1 MPTFKPSHAF
11 LALALS
17 IALIVGS
24 CQDQSSVTEA
34 PHAPHAAVIA
44 APLQTTAI
52 SPTGDT
58 YLNINATNN
67 AAAPT
72 LNLYTWPDARSAN
85 AIVMKFDLASIPAGS
100 TVSSATLHLNLTGSD
115 ASADPTYTVTVHRIV
130 NKNPVVSSATGYT
143 YDGSNSWTPNSC
155 CYNNIP
161 LAQAD
166 IGAPVDTKNVDK
178 TPGFKEWDVTSLVQ
192 GWLSNPAA
200 NFGLLVNSD
209 PSKARDRYR
218 TFSSSEEPVASSR
231 PYLTVV
237 YAPPDTA
244 TPPPQPPAGQPLS
257 LFPPIG
263 DTYLNINATNNA
275 AAATLNLHTW
285 PDAKSAN
292 AIVMKFDLRT
302 LPAGSTISSATLN
315 LNLTGSDAT
324 ADPTYTVTVHR
335 IVNKNPVVNSATGYT
350 YDGVNSWTPNGCC
363 YNGVPL
369 AQADIG
375 APVDTKNVDKTPGFK
390 QWDVTSLVQGWLSNP
405 AANFGLLVN
414 SDPSKARDRYR
425 TFSSSEEPVASSRP
439 YLTVVYAPPDTATPP
454 PQPPAGQPLSLFPPI
469 GDTYLNI
476 NATNNAAAA
485 TLNLHTWPD
494 AKSANAIVM
503 KFDLRTLPAGSTIS
517 SATLNL
523 NLTGSDATADPTY
536 TVTVH
541 RIVNKNP
548 VVNSAT
554 GYTYDGVNSWTPNG
568 CCYNGVP
575 LAQADIGAP
584 VDTKN
589 VDKTPGFKQWDVT
602 SLVQG
607 WLSNPAANFG
617 LLVNSDPSKA
627 RDRYRTFSSGEE
639 PVASSRP
646 YLTVVYAP
654 PDTATPPPQPPAGQ
668 PSSLFPPIGDTYLN
682 INATNNAA
690 AATLNLHTWPD
701 AKSANAIVMKFDLRT
716 LPAGSTI
723 SSATLNLNL
732 TGSDA
737 TADPTYTVT
746 VHRIVNKNP
755 VVNSATGYTY
765 DGVNSWTPNGCCY
778 NGVPLA
784 QADIGAPVDTKN
796 VDKTPGFKQWDV
808 TSLARDWLSN
818 PAANFGLLVN
828 SDPSKARDRYRTFS
842 SSDDSTPSR
851 RPYLRVVYTPPD
863 TVAPSPEVE
872 ARVGRWSSV
881 FPAPIVQLHVHLLR
895 DGTVLSWGLQGDPQ
909 VWEPATGTFTPV
921 PSPSLLFCAG
931 HTFLA
936 DGRLLVAGG
945 HISGVRGLP
954 NTNLFDAATRS
965 WQVAPPMARGR
976 WYPTNT
982 TLPDGE
988 VLSVAGT
995 D

>member
-1 MPTFKPSHAF
+1 MPTFKPSQAL

-24 CQDQSSVTEA
+24 CQDQPSVTEA
-34 PHAPHAAVIA
+34 PHAPHAAVMA

-67 AAAPT
+67 ATAAT

-115 ASADPTYTVTVHRIV
+115 ATADPTYTVTVHRIM

-166 IGAPVDTKNVDK
+166 IGAAVDTKNVDK

-192 GWLSNPAA
+192 GWFSNPAA

-218 TFSSSEEPVASSR
+218 TFSSSEEAVASSR

-244 TPPPQPPAGQPLS
+244 TPPPPPPAGQPSS

-275 AAATLNLHTW
+275 AAPTLNLYTW

-315 LNLTGSDAT
+315 LNLTGSDAS
-324 ADPTYTVTVHR
+324 ADPTYTVTVH
-335 IVNKNPVVNSATGYT
+335 K
-350 YDGVNSWTPNGCC
+350 
-363 YNGVPL
+363 
-369 AQADIG
+369 
-375 APVDTKNVDKTPGFK
+375 
-390 QWDVTSLVQGWLSNP
+390 
-405 AANFGLLVN
+405 
-414 SDPSKARDRYR
+414 
-425 TFSSSEEPVASSRP
+425 
-439 YLTVVYAPPDTATPP
+439 
-454 PQPPAGQPLSLFPPI
+454 
-469 GDTYLNI
+469 
-476 NATNNAAAA
+476 
-485 TLNLHTWPD
+485 
-494 AKSANAIVM
+494 
-503 KFDLRTLPAGSTIS
+503 
-517 SATLNL
+517 
-523 NLTGSDATADPTY
+523 
-536 TVTVH
+536 
-541 RIVNKNP
+541 
-548 VVNSAT
+548 
-554 GYTYDGVNSWTPNG
+554 
-568 CCYNGVP
+568 
-575 LAQADIGAP
+575 
-584 VDTKN
+584 
-589 VDKTPGFKQWDVT
+589 
-602 SLVQG
+602 
-607 WLSNPAANFG
+607 
-617 LLVNSDPSKA
+617 
-627 RDRYRTFSSGEE
+627 
-639 PVASSRP
+639 
-646 YLTVVYAP
+646 
-654 PDTATPPPQPPAGQ
+654 
-668 PSSLFPPIGDTYLN
+668 
-682 INATNNAA
+682 
-690 AATLNLHTWPD
+690 
-701 AKSANAIVMKFDLRT
+701 
-716 LPAGSTI
+716 
-723 SSATLNLNL
+723 
-732 TGSDA
+732 
-737 TADPTYTVT
+737 
-746 VHRIVNKNP
+746 IVNKNP

-995 D
+995 DENSTAVPIPEIWDGTRWRQLTTAGMVLEYYPRNFVAPDGRVFYAGEEPPSRWLDVTGTGRWSDGPSRNEPGWRSYGSAVMYAPGKILYAGGGDPPTKTAEVIDLNDASPAWRYTGAMAYARRHMNATILPTGDVLVTGGTSAPGFSEAAGAVHAAELWSATTGTWTTLASNAVIRIYHSTSLLLPDGRVLHTGSGDGNNQPRELSYELYSPPYLFRGARPSLTGFTPTVVGYGQTVRVETPDGASVTQVTFVHTGSVTHAFDQAARLVPLAFSPVSGGLSVTLPASRTAAPPGPYMLFLVNGNGVPSIGRIMLLQ